1 MFDNIFFYERGNRN
15 SFYTFIIYKHTGEDR
30 KTQAGESEKQESKA
44 GNTRVL
50 GGKKDEGRRKI
61 YLQYTKAYT
70 PEGEKKVY
78 QEEMAHFSTAKK
90 RKEEK
95 KKTKPDEERKKT
107 EEKNFRKGRRKRLQG
122 FRKPLK

>member
-61 YLQYTKAYT
+61 YLQNTKAYT

-78 QEEMAHFSTAKK
+78 PRRNGTFLYG
-90 RKEEK
+90 EK
-95 KKTKPDEERKKT
+95 KKGGK
-107 EEKNFRKGRRKRLQG
+107 EKD
-122 FRKPLK
+122 